1 MGLHRSGGLLAIVE
15 QRHPILVGHLLLQPV
30 DKLAGP
36 LRYRRA
42 FQCQRPQVVGNG
54 ARGEDANPLTAQRPQ
69 YLSQLPQLGR
79 SEARG
84 NGDLHQ
90 RDLAVWVAQG
100 ERRPDPVIQLAPH
113 RVGGQSGQCQLV
125 AHPLL
130 QPLGAAGRPAHPVER
145 FGEAVKVVHQGR
157 FGLDVDLQ
165 LAAEPVGGD
174 DHQPLELTQT
184 QGSQKAGGGLL
195 TQHQIRCAVGD
206 KPDRGEGHKA
216 DSNKV
221 SGGDTGGDIAV
232 GIDYPPAMK
241 SGQSSKIDKN
251 YQPMV
256 DNFTLSRPV
265 SSNRYQGCD
274 ASGCSRTA
282 RSAIR
287 VAAL

>member
-1 MGLHRSGGLLAIVE
+1 MGLHRTGSLLAIVE
-15 QRHPILVGHLLLQPV
+15 QRQTILVDHLLLQPV

-36 LRYRRA
+36 LWHRRA
-42 FQCQRPQVVGNG
+42 FRSKRPQVVGDG

-79 SEARG
+79 GKARG

-90 RDLAVWVAQG
+90 RDLAVWVDQG

-113 RVGGQSGQCQLV
+113 RGGGQSGQCQPV

-130 QPLGAAGRPAHPVER
+130 QPLGAAGRPAHPVE
-145 FGEAVKVVHQGR
+145 GLGKAVKVVHQGR

-174 DHQPLELTQT
+174 DHQPLELIQT

-195 TQHQIRCAVGD
+195 TQHQIRCAVRD
-206 KPDRGEGHKA
+206 KPDGGEGHKA

-232 GIDYPPAMK
+232 GIDYPPAIK
-241 SGQSSKIDKN
+241 GEQSSKIDKN
-251 YQPMV
+251 YQLMV

-265 SSNRYQGCD
+265 SSNRYQGCG
-274 ASGCSRTA
+274 ASGCSRAA